1 VRFAVFLYSRKLI
14 VIRAGSTE
22 PREPVNEARTPR
34 VLRGFSPHLVADD
47 DIINGCCGRIVR
59 DRGPLDSSA
68 RNASAP
74 RATLHRHLLFSC
86 YIALRARAFR
96 AAMRSYP
103 LLPPRTGRH
112 DVGEVG
118 GRHDAPHLGFTTE
131 CRHRGKEFA
140 EHRFGR
146 LTAELP
152 GGGRHPPLQ
161 HGRHRVGWG
170 RNDVTDSP

>member
-112 DVGEVG
+112 DVGEVRG
-118 GRHDAPHLGFTTE
+118 GMTLRTSASRRSADIAVKNLRSIGSAVLLLNFQEVGGIHLCSTG
-131 CRHRGKEFA
+131 
-140 EHRFGR
+140 
-146 LTAELP
+146 
-152 GGGRHPPLQ
+152 
-161 HGRHRVGWG
+161 
-170 RNDVTDSP
+170 VTV